1 MIDDRPSYRNGD
13 ELLRWSPTSGWV
25 RSTYEPISLLE
36 LHEATCDCG
45 DFDSHSGAASRRK
58 FIAEWEGKI

>member
-1 MIDDRPSYRNGD
+1 MTDDGADRPSYRNGD
-13 ELLRWSPTSGWV
+13 ELMRWSPTSGWV

-45 DFDSHSGAASRRK
+45 DFDSH
-58 FIAEWEGKI
+58 